1 MRFALLLALVLAAGI
16 GPAAAQGS
24 KETTKGGKQFS
35 HIVERE
41 KANESLVMLLGG
53 ALGGPWLQ
61 MAQDVALA
69 VGESKKLRV
78 LPVAGE
84 GGKQNLHD
92 VLLVRGVD
100 LGITRLEVLNA
111 AKASGE
117 FGPNLERRIS
127 YIAALA
133 VDMLQVLARPDI
145 TSLKDLDGK
154 KVSILPKGSVVPS
167 VLKTLGVTVE
177 EVNLSFTDAMEQM
190 RAGKI
195 AASACFCS
203 VPIPIYKTASAE
215 LGFKLLE
222 IPYTDALEESY
233 LPASIAADA
242 YPNLIGAGGKV
253 QTIGSNVV
261 LISYNW
267 APNTDR
273 YRRIEAFAQ
282 AFFTNFDKLREPSR
296 HPTWR
301 SVNPAATIRGWQRFA
316 GAQKWLDRLAAESK
330 GAGKSTPDGDA
341 QAKAKAAAATSDPA
355 EQERLFKEFLEWSR
369 AKDRR

>member
-117 FGPNLERRIS
+117 FGPNLE
-127 YIAALA
+127 
-133 VDMLQVLARPDI
+133 
-145 TSLKDLDGK
+145 
-154 KVSILPKGSVVPS
+154 
-167 VLKTLGVTVE
+167 
-177 EVNLSFTDAMEQM
+177 
-190 RAGKI
+190 
-195 AASACFCS
+195 
-203 VPIPIYKTASAE
+203 
-215 LGFKLLE
+215 
-222 IPYTDALEESY
+222 
-233 LPASIAADA
+233 
-242 YPNLIGAGGKV
+242 
-253 QTIGSNVV
+253 
-261 LISYNW
+261 
-267 APNTDR
+267 
-273 YRRIEAFAQ
+273 
-282 AFFTNFDKLREPSR
+282 
-296 HPTWR
+296 
-301 SVNPAATIRGWQRFA
+301 
-316 GAQKWLDRLAAESK
+316 
-330 GAGKSTPDGDA
+330 
-341 QAKAKAAAATSDPA
+341 
-355 EQERLFKEFLEWSR
+355 
-369 AKDRR
+369 